1 MMTWNQQMKKSNSLP
16 EPVKKKERVQKV
28 LANLGVGSR
37 RSIEELIRQSKITIN
52 QKTAEL
58 GQLIYGDEVIHI
70 NGRRIHIKKKDV
82 FETRL
87 IIYHKP

>member
-1 MMTWNQQMKKSNSLP
+1 MKKSSSLP

-37 RSIEELIRQSKITIN
+37 RSIEELIRQSKIKIN

-70 NGRRIHIKKKDV
+70 NGRRIHIKKKGY
-82 FETRL
+82 FRNTL
-87 IIYHKP
+87 NYLP

>member
-1 MMTWNQQMKKSNSLP
+1 MKKSSSLP

-58 GQLIYGDEVIHI
+58 GQLIY
-70 NGRRIHIKKKDV
+70 
-82 FETRL
+82 
-87 IIYHKP
+87 